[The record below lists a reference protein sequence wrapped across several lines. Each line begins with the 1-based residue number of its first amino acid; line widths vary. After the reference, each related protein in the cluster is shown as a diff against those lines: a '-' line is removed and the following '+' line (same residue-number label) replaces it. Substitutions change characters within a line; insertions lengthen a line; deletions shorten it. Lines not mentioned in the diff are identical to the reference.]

1 MKHLS
6 IRFRITFWFTAA
18 LIVVVLFTYFVVFS
32 VSNQIIQKTIRDNL
46 IETVENNVDEV
57 EFYSNI
63 DDVDLNNDVD
73 HFVGFQNGYLEVDD
87 EVDDDFLD
95 EVNEVYTA
103 LYSTDN
109 KLIYGENP
117 ISRDVED
124 LKFVDSKIQNVV
136 VGGTTYYVFDRKLTS
151 KGIQGLWLRGI
162 VSETQGS
169 VQMSDI
175 SHVSLILLPILV
187 LIASVGGYLIARRAL
202 TPIQRIS
209 ETAKQIGQK
218 NDLKRRI
225 EIGDGNDEV
234 HQLADSFNDMFEKLE
249 KAFESERQFTSD
261 ASHELRTPMSVIA
274 AQCEYSLEKRRSA
287 EEYEEAL
294 KVIWR
299 QSKKM
304 SKLINDM
311 LDFTRLEVHKE
322 RYPMECVNLTELV
335 SSICSDMALIRDKNI
350 SLTCETQENIE
361 ADANRELFSR
371 LLVNLISN
379 AYRYGKE
386 DGHIWVRLQ
395 RKNEMIRLEVEDDG
409 IGIEKE
415 NQKKIFQRFYQTDA
429 SRSGSGMGLGLSMAY
444 EIAKF
449 HNGDIVVESEKDK
462 GSIFTVLLPC

>member
-1 MKHLS
+1 MKYLS

-87 EVDDDFLD
+87 DFLD

-103 LYSTDN
+103 LYSADN

-361 ADANRELFSR
+361 TDANRELFSR

-395 RKNEMIRLEVEDDG
+395 RKSEMIRLEVEDDG

-462 GSIFTVLLPC
+462 GSIFIVLLPC

>member
-57 EFYSNI
+57 EFYSSI

-87 EVDDDFLD
+87 DFLD

-103 LYSTDN
+103 LYSADN

-274 AQCEYSLEKRRSA
+274 DQCEYSLEKLQKCRGIRGSTKGHLA
-287 EEYEEAL
+287 
-294 KVIWR
+294 
-299 QSKKM
+299 SK
-304 SKLINDM
+304 
-311 LDFTRLEVHKE
+311 
-322 RYPMECVNLTELV
+322 
-335 SSICSDMALIRDKNI
+335 
-350 SLTCETQENIE
+350 
-361 ADANRELFSR
+361 
-371 LLVNLISN
+371 
-379 AYRYGKE
+379 
-386 DGHIWVRLQ
+386 
-395 RKNEMIRLEVEDDG
+395 
-409 IGIEKE
+409 
-415 NQKKIFQRFYQTDA
+415 
-429 SRSGSGMGLGLSMAY
+429 
-444 EIAKF
+444 
-449 HNGDIVVESEKDK
+449 
-462 GSIFTVLLPC
+462 